1 MPGHSAP
8 KDIAESLKELGVR
21 FSQCQDLTAAQLVF
35 AHAFLI
41 QREAFGLEDPDVV
54 ASLVRLATIYRM
66 QGRPREADLLF
77 NFAKDAERHRLAAA
91 PKNSAETSCVF
102 PSKTVPIE

>member
-21 FSQCQDLTAAQLVF
+21 FSQCQDLTAARLVF

-54 ASLVRLATIYRM
+54 ASLVRLATVYRM
-66 QGRPREADLLF
+66 QGRPQEADLLF
-77 NFAKDAERHRLAAA
+77 NFAKETEGRRLALSFNRSSECGGAV
-91 PKNSAETSCVF
+91 S
-102 PSKTVPIE
+102 SKAVPPE

>member
-35 AHAFLI
+35 THAFLI

-54 ASLVRLATIYRM
+54 ASLVRLSTVYRM

-77 NFAKDAERHRLAAA
+77 NFAKDTERHRLTAVNDDSRERGKA
-91 PKNSAETSCVF
+91 S
-102 PSKTVPIE
+102 PSRAVPAK

>member
-54 ASLVRLATIYRM
+54 ASLVRLSTVYRM
-66 QGRPREADLLF
+66 QGRPQEADLLF
-77 NFAKDAERHRLAAA
+77 NFAKDTERHRLAAVNDDSRERG
-91 PKNSAETSCVF
+91 NSS
-102 PSKTVPIE
+102 PSRAVPAK